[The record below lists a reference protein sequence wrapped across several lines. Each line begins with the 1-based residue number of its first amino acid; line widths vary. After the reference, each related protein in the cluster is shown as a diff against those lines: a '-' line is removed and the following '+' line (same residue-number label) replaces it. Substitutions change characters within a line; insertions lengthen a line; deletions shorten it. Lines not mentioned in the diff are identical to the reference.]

1 MMSSVDG
8 RDPRM
13 SAPSTDG
20 PRREGEAG
28 LPSEGGLAPHCGAV
42 GLQEEEAGP
51 HGEGKHMCVLEC

>member
-1 MMSSVDG
+1 
-8 RDPRM
+8 M